1 MARPLPALAII
12 SAHPMEHPGPIPRS
26 LYVAMTLQHVVGGS
40 FLPFVSLYLKD
51 RGLSDSDL
59 GWVYLAASLVAVT
72 VPIFW
77 GIVAD
82 RWVHAN
88 RLYVM
93 LHLGGALV
101 LLMFA
106 RQTTLPAL
114 LAALTAFFAFYQ
126 PTNALLSAL
135 SYHNLHVPEAQFAR
149 LRLWGSVGWIAP
161 SIPIALWLALS
172 RTVSLS
178 FIPYLAAALEVL
190 LALLALSLPR
200 TPPRGRAGSAGE
212 DVLPYGPAL
221 RELWRRPGFTL
232 LLGVAFLVHASF
244 AILFYYSPPYLE
256 EAGIARP
263 WIGPIQSFGV
273 VVEVPL
279 FFLLPFAIRRL
290 GYHGTVAVGCV
301 ALLVRQVLYS
311 VSTDPVLLAGSYVL
325 AGVCVVFYLTGLS
338 LAVNAMAGRAV
349 RATAQ
354 TVLTLAGPGLG
365 QMSGHAA
372 VGWLASYPALGLA
385 AGFLFAAASTAAAIA
400 LLALA
405 RWRSVRKRMP
415 GD

>member
-1 MARPLPALAII
+1 MDHPA
-12 SAHPMEHPGPIPRS
+12 PIPRS

-51 RGLSDSDL
+51 RGLADSDL
-59 GWVYLAASLVAVT
+59 GWVYLSASVVAVT

-77 GIVAD
+77 GLVAD
-82 RWVHAN
+82 RWIPAD
-88 RLYVM
+88 RLYVA

-101 LLMFA
+101 LLLFA
-106 RQTTLPAL
+106 RQQTFLAL
-114 LAALTAFFAFYQ
+114 LLALTAFFAFYQ

-161 SIPIALWLALS
+161 SVPIALWLALS

-178 FIPYLAAALEVL
+178 FIPYLAAGLEVL
-190 LALLALSLPR
+190 LALLASSLPP
-200 TPPRGRAGSAGE
+200 TPPRGRAGPAAEG
-212 DVLPYGPAL
+212 VLPYGPAL
-221 RELWRRPGFTL
+221 RELWRRSGFVL
-232 LLGVAFLVHASF
+232 LLGVAFLMHASF

-273 VVEVPL
+273 VIEVPL
-279 FFLLPFAIRRL
+279 FFVLPFAIRRL

-301 ALLVRQVLYS
+301 ALLVRQVIYS
-311 VSTDPVLLAGSYVL
+311 VSTDPVLLAASYAL
-325 AGVCVVFYLTGLS
+325 AGACVVFYLTGLS
-338 LAVNAMAGRAV
+338 LAINAMAGRAV

-372 VGWLASYPALGLA
+372 VGWMASSPERGLA
-385 AGFLFAAASTAAAIA
+385 AGFLFAAASTAAALA

-405 RWRSVRKRMP
+405 RWRGLKKASQP
-415 GD
+415 A